1 MGLMMSLNEQL
12 IHSMKKMRLTNSSVS
27 DTAFGYDG
35 VHLIPDETTP
45 SSPFRKYTVGASTVN
60 QQAGEVQLKYDQRAL
75 LCDQYFYPS
84 HRGQEYNSVGDSL
97 KGDTPILSG
106 MSILS
111 FWMQLIS

>member
-1 MGLMMSLNEQL
+1 MGQMMSLNEQL

-27 DTAFGYDG
+27 NTAFSYDG

-45 SSPFRKYTVGASTVN
+45 SSPFRKYTVGTSPVN
-60 QQAGEVQLKYDQRAL
+60 HQAGEVQLRYDQSAV

-84 HRGQEYNSVGDSL
+84 HRGQECNGVGDSL

-111 FWMQLIS
+111 FWRQLIS